1 MPNRRITE
9 FPAIL
14 AGDIVDEDI
23 LTLVDV
29 FEVDP
34 SLRNK
39 KITFSGFREYLNQ
52 YFINV
57 VDNNPFPVLGLLVS
71 GTSTF
76 IGAAQFNNDITV
88 SQSVSITGNLNVSGN
103 IDVDGNVSIDNLSLS
118 SGTIS
123 DLTFVSGSGDT
134 ITATSGNIN
143 NILTT
148 NINTNNITTASG
160 NTDYFSINNV
170 ITINSGTAQD
180 LVVNNLSATGLL
192 TITGAVNFTK
202 VIVNAGTNSLPS
214 LTFINDEDTGF
225 FSSESNTLSVTTSG
239 VEHIRINDKGAIGIS
254 GTEFGSIGQHLISRG
269 SQAPPVWSSS
279 FSGFTITGGDIFVE
293 SGDLLTNNTVSGS
306 NVYASVISGSEII
319 QAPSGIFPF
328 ASGVNA
334 NFFTGNFIQVLANTF
349 VGPNVSAGRGTFS
362 TGVETVTIEATTG
375 IFTNTNITT
384 ATGVTAI
391 YTTGVFTNLSTTND
405 FVVGSN
411 LEVSGDITGTIDA
424 NVGIFSSGTAS
435 QPSITF
441 KDDNNSG
448 FFTDAADE
456 LNASTNGVKRITIGS
471 GVYGTLL
478 TVHGN
483 S

>member
-103 IDVDGNVSIDNLSLS
+103 IDVGGNVSIDNLNLS
-118 SGTIS
+118 SGTIT

-214 LTFINDEDTGF
+214 ITFINDEDTGF
-225 FSSESNTLSVTTSG
+225 FSSASNTLSVTTSG

-254 GTEFGSIGQHLISRG
+254 GTEFGSIGQPLISRG
-269 SQAPPVWSSS
+269 SQESPVWSSS

-306 NVYASVISGSEII
+306 NVYASVISGSETI
-319 QAPSGIFPF
+319 QAPSGVF
-328 ASGVNA
+328 AETAS
-334 NFFTGNFIQVLANTF
+334 ANTF
-349 VGPNVSAGRGTFS
+349 TGITIETTTGIFNTLATGTTASFS
-362 TGVETVTIEATTG
+362 TGIFTNVTGTTIEATTG

-391 YTTGVFTNLSTTND
+391 YTTGVFTDLFGNNLNIS
-405 FVVGSN
+405 
-411 LEVSGDITGTIDA
+411 GTISGNINA
-424 NVGIFSSGTAS
+424 TSGIFSSGTAS

-441 KDDNNSG
+441 QGDTDTGFYTETGNEIGISTGGEKRVTISSG
-448 FFTDAADE
+448 T
-456 LNASTNGVKRITIGS
+456 
-471 GVYGTLL
+471 YGTVF
-478 TVHGN
+478 TICGTY
-483 S
+483 